1 MPRSRELKVGLLVGA
16 ALAVF
21 AAAIFTIGREDL
33 LFSHKARYFIRF
45 QSVGGLG
52 TGSPV
57 QLNGV
62 NVGTVEE
69 VLLPADM
76 GQNEITVHIAID
88 RRYAQ
93 RIRDDSAAKIKTLG
107 LLGDKYVALS
117 SGSPD
122 FPQIPPGGEI
132 PTGAQTSVDQLI
144 ASGEDV
150 MQNVVS
156 ISHSLAAILDR
167 TERGEGLLGELTVRS
182 PAGDEIK
189 RSLLSGLGAA
199 ERLASEVESGRGA
212 LGRLV
217 NDEALGD
224 RLASAVVRLDAVLAE
239 AQDGPGLLPH
249 LLDDP
254 DTRRR
259 FDQALTDLAAA
270 SRDLAALATDLRQG
284 EGLLPRLLNDERYG
298 REVAAELEQ
307 VLRRVS
313 QVAERLEGGEGTAG
327 KLINDPEV
335 YQAIQDVIIGIH
347 ESKLLRWLVRNRQ
360 RSGIEKRYEEERRR
374 QAEPEAKEDDG

>member
-1 MPRSRELKVGLLVGA
+1 MASGRELKVGLLVAA

-21 AAAIFTIGREDL
+21 AAGIFVIGREDL
-33 LFSHKARYFIRF
+33 LFSRKARYFVRF

-52 TGSPV
+52 AGSPV

-69 VLLPADM
+69 VRLPADM
-76 GQNEITVHIAID
+76 GQNEITVHLAVD

-117 SGSPD
+117 SGSPG

-132 PTGAQTSVDQLI
+132 PTGDQTSVDQLI

-167 TERGEGLLGELTVRS
+167 AERGEGLLGELTVRS
-182 PAGDEIK
+182 PAGDQI
-189 RSLLSGLGAA
+189 RQSLVSGLGAV
-199 ERLASEVESGRGA
+199 ERLAREVEEGRGP

-224 RLASAVVRLDAVLAE
+224 RLASAVGRLDATLARVE
-239 AQDGPGLLPH
+239 DGPGLVPH
-249 LLDDP
+249 LLGDP
-254 DTRRR
+254 ETRRR
-259 FDQALTDLAAA
+259 FDQALADLGTA
-270 SRDLAALATDLRQG
+270 SRDLAALAADLRQG
-284 EGLLPRLLNDERYG
+284 NGLLPRLLHDEEYG
-298 REVAAELEQ
+298 REVSAELEQ
-307 VLRRVS
+307 VLERVNR
-313 QVAERLEGGEGTAG
+313 VAARLESGDGTAG
-327 KLINDPEV
+327 RLINDPEV
-335 YQAIQDVIIGIH
+335 YQAIHDVIIGVN

-360 RSGIEKRYEEERRR
+360 RAGIEKRYEEERRR
-374 QAEPEAKEDDG
+374 QADEPPEDGG